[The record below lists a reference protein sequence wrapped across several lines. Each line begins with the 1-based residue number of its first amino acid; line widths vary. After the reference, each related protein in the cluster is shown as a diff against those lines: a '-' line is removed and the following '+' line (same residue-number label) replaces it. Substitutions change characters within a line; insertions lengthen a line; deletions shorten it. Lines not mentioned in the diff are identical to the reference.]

1 MLEEITGFV
10 TQNVSKEFSWV
21 WIVFAVIVIL
31 ILIFTIRQILDIA
44 IDLWKLPFAIAID
57 AFDLMAS
64 SNPYFDV
71 VAAVGSILIF
81 WLLAKRGHHMS
92 KIFGVIAAAEC
103 IIGVWVF
110 PQYAFITNLVPT
122 ATLLMFIAIWSD

>member
-10 TQNVSKEFSWV
+10 TQAVSKEFSWI
-21 WIVFAVIVIL
+21 WIVFAVIVVL
-31 ILIFTIRQILDIA
+31 ILIFTVRQIFDII

-57 AFDLMAS
+57 ALDIMAS
-64 SNPYFDV
+64 NNGYFDV
-71 VAAVGSILIF
+71 AAALGSILIF

-92 KIFGVIAAAEC
+92 KVFGVIAAAEA
-103 IIGVWVF
+103 IVGIWVF